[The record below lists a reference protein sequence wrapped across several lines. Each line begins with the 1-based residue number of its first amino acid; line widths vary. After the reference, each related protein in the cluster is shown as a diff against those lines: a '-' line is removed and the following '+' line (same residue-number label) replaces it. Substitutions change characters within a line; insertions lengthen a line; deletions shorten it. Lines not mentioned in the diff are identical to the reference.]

1 MKQSQS
7 SAPLEG
13 KRILV
18 TRAALQAG
26 ELAREIEQS
35 GGTPV
40 LFPTIE
46 IRPAKS
52 WEECDRSIDRIN
64 SYDGLIFTSTNGVQY
79 FCERLS
85 ARGRP
90 IGDLRQKIICV
101 VGEKTRQA
109 ATGLGLSLTF
119 MPQRFTASD
128 LARTLA
134 RE

>member
-1 MKQSQS
+1 MQQSQS
-7 SAPLEG
+7 SGPLAG

-26 ELAREIEQS
+26 ELAGNIEKS

-46 IRPAKS
+46 IRPAQS
-52 WEECDRSIDRIN
+52 WDECDRSIDRIDG
-64 SYDGLIFTSTNGVQY
+64 YDGLIFTSTNGVQY
-79 FCERLS
+79 FCERWS

-90 IGDLRQKIICV
+90 IWDLRQKIICV

-109 ATGLGLSLTF
+109 ATAL
-119 MPQRFTASD
+119 
-128 LARTLA
+128 
-134 RE
+134 